1 MEEMKMEKEK
11 YVFDADEFK
20 DGFDDY
26 VIENEYY
33 DYDTVYDFVNE
44 SLEQNGMGSRY
55 ADLVEPLKRC
65 NPNAEFLRIN
75 AYLNDIDQVYESDI
89 YDEYITDNYRDE
101 MKDPEFAKEV
111 YDFLESELSSWEFKD
126 FIKLRENRND
136 GYTPTTELEQGKEK

>member
-1 MEEMKMEKEK
+1 MEK

-44 SLEQNGMGSRY
+44 SLEKDGMQSRY
-55 ADLVEPLKRC
+55 ADLVEPLKSC
-65 NPNAEFLRIN
+65 NASAEFLRIN

-89 YDEYITDNYRDE
+89 YDEYITDNYRNE

-126 FIKLRENRND
+126 FIKLRENHND
-136 GYTPTTELEQGKEK
+136 GYTPTTESEQGKEK

>member
-1 MEEMKMEKEK
+1 MEKEK

-33 DYDTVYDFVNE
+33 DYDTIYDFVNE
-44 SLEQNGMGSRY
+44 SLEKDGMGSRY
-55 ADLVEPLKRC
+55 ADLVEPLKSC
-65 NPNAEFLRIN
+65 NPSAQFLRIN

-126 FIKLRENRND
+126 FIKLRENSND
-136 GYTPTTELEQGKEK
+136 GYNPNELEQGKEK

>member
-44 SLEQNGMGSRY
+44 SLEKDGMESRY
-55 ADLVEPLKRC
+55 ADLVEPLKSC

-89 YDEYITDNYRDE
+89 YDEYITDNYWDE

-136 GYTPTTELEQGKEK
+136 GYNPNELEQGKEK

>member
-1 MEEMKMEKEK
+1 MEEMKVEKEK

-33 DYDTVYDFVNE
+33 DYDTIYDFVNE
-44 SLEQNGMGSRY
+44 SLEQDGMGSRY
-55 ADLVEPLKRC
+55 ADLVEPLKSC
-65 NPNAEFLRIN
+65 NPSAQFLRIN

-89 YDEYITDNYRDE
+89 YDEYITDNYRKE

-126 FIKLRENRND
+126 FIKLRENCND
-136 GYTPTTELEQGKEK
+136 GYTPTPELEQGKEK

>member
-44 SLEQNGMGSRY
+44 SLEKDGMESRY
-55 ADLVEPLKRC
+55 ADLVEPLKSC

-75 AYLNDIDQVYESDI
+75 AYLNDIDQIYESDI
-89 YDEYITDNYRDE
+89 YDEYITDNYWEE

-136 GYTPTTELEQGKEK
+136 GYPPTPELEQGKEK

>member
-1 MEEMKMEKEK
+1 MEKEK

-44 SLEQNGMGSRY
+44 SLEKDGMESRY
-55 ADLVEPLKRC
+55 ADLVEPLKSC

-89 YDEYITDNYRDE
+89 YDEYITDNYWDE

-136 GYTPTTELEQGKEK
+136 GYNPNELEQGKEK

>member
-1 MEEMKMEKEK
+1 MEK

-26 VIENEYY
+26 VLENEYY
-33 DYDTVYDFVNE
+33 DYDTIYDFVNE
-44 SLEQNGMGSRY
+44 SLEKNGMESRY
-55 ADLVEPLKRC
+55 ADLVEPLKNC

-75 AYLNDIDQVYESDI
+75 AYLNDIDQIYESDI
-89 YDEYITDNYRDE
+89 YNEYIIDNYRKE
-101 MKDPEFAKEV
+101 IKDPEFAKEV

-126 FIKLRENRND
+126 FIKLRENSND

>member
-1 MEEMKMEKEK
+1 MEK

-33 DYDTVYDFVNE
+33 DYDT
-44 SLEQNGMGSRY
+44 
-55 ADLVEPLKRC
+55 
-65 NPNAEFLRIN
+65 
-75 AYLNDIDQVYESDI
+75 I
-89 YDEYITDNYRDE
+89 YDNE